1 MEEMAKKRVKDS
13 ETEQSYLLMHRHI
26 NGYGRLF
33 GGQLVE
39 WIDELAGLV
48 GRRHCGHEITTACID
63 NLNFKHP
70 AFLNDTVVLVGRVT
84 YVGRTSMEVRVDTYV
99 EELATRHSEND
110 QPCLRGD
117 GGHRRERPRT
127 SRPGPDSGIPGA
139 GGRVGG
145 RKTPV

>member
-33 GGQLVE
+33 GGQLVA

-70 AFLNDTVVLVGRVT
+70 AF
-84 YVGRTSMEVRVDTYV
+84 
-99 EELATRHSEND
+99 
-110 QPCLRGD
+110 
-117 GGHRRERPRT
+117 
-127 SRPGPDSGIPGA
+127 
-139 GGRVGG
+139 
-145 RKTPV
+145 